1 MQDIRFIPATQLK
14 AKPTDE
20 SKLGFGQLFT
30 DYMFIMNYNPTD
42 GWTDARVQPYQNFDM
57 DPACLVLHYGQTIFE
72 GLKAYRRADGGIQLF
87 RPRDNFRRMNKSADR
102 LCIPQF
108 DVELAMAG
116 LEKLLEVEK
125 DWVPHSEGA
134 SLYIRPTIIATDVR
148 LGVHASNTYAFY
160 IILSP
165 SGAYYASG
173 LDPVGIYVEDQYVRA
188 VRGGMGFA
196 KTAGNYAASIKA
208 GEVANEKGYAQVLWL
223 DGIEHKYV
231 EEVGSMNMMFKI
243 AGRIVTPML
252 NGSILAGITRD
263 SIMTLARD
271 MGVEVE
277 ERRVA
282 IKEVFDAAEDG
293 TLEEAFGTGTA
304 AVVSPVNSLCMDGKV
319 IRIGDGSIGPLTQ
332 KLYDTLT
339 GIQMG
344 RLEAPE
350 GWIHVVE

>member
-223 DGIEHKYV
+223 DGVEHKYV

-277 ERRVA
+277 ERRIA

-339 GIQMG
+339 GIQYG
-344 RLEAPE
+344 RLPDTHN
-350 GWIHVVE
+350 WIVKL

>member
-339 GIQMG
+339 GIQYG
-344 RLEAPE
+344 RLPDPHN
-350 GWIHVVE
+350 WIIKL

>member
-277 ERRVA
+277 ERRIA

-339 GIQMG
+339 GIQYG
-344 RLEAPE
+344 RLPDPHN
-350 GWIHVVE
+350 WIVKL

>member
-57 DPACLVLHYGQTIFE
+57 DLACLVLHYGQTIFE
-72 GLKAYRRADGGIQLF
+72 GLKAYRRAEGGIQLF

-173 LDPVGIYVEDQYVRA
+173 LDPVGIYVEDQYVHA

-339 GIQMG
+339 GIQYG
-344 RLEAPE
+344 RLPDTHN
-350 GWIHVVE
+350 WIVKL